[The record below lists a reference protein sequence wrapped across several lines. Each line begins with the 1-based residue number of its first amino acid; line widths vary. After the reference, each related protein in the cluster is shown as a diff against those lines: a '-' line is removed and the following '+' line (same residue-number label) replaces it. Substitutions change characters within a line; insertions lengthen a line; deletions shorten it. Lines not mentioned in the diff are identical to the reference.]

1 MNQQTQ
7 QTQPKQEKQQPM
19 APEKAALL
27 QKIKGTRAKRDAAGD
42 SPVPVQRH
50 IARLLELQGE
60 RGRMA
65 RQATFDQQTINV
77 EQRTVEIAFSSE
89 VEVTQWFGIEVLDHS
104 PGAVDLN
111 RLNDSAALLVNHDWD
126 DQVGVVV
133 SASIDSDRR
142 GRAVVRFGRS
152 PRAEEVFQDVI
163 DGIRKHISVG
173 YQIIDAKLT
182 EERDTVDV
190 WTITSWAPY
199 EISFVSVPA
208 DISVGVGR
216 SMGKPQEE
224 PPASATDTST
234 QVRTEPVIKVTN
246 TMEEKTL
253 RDAKGNLVRAMVDAN
268 GKIVEVLEVVEA
280 AGNTNEAAQRSGG
293 EAAQRRVNAILEM
306 GERFNA
312 RDDALTFA
320 RDSNKTPAD
329 FQAHLLEKLNQRTAM
344 PLNEQTRS
352 ADVGLTQ
359 REIEQF
365 SFIKVVRAMADPTDT
380 GARKAAAFEFD
391 VSNAARD
398 KSGKPGDKFMIPAD
412 VLRSAIGTTM
422 ASRVVSAGTNGQ
434 SGAGASG
441 GNLIATNLLAA
452 SFIDILRNKTTIMKM
467 GRVLG
472 GLVGNIDI
480 PKQNTKGQG
489 YWLGED
495 DAAPENNIDF
505 GQVALSPKTAAAYSD
520 VTRKLLKQ
528 GTPDAEALLRY
539 DLAASLALTLDLAG
553 YYGTGTANQPLGIAN
568 QTGIHAVGFVGTQ
581 PMFAELVEMETAV
594 ALDNADVDTMAYV
607 SNAAFRGYAKTTL
620 KFPGSAS
627 AATIWEPGS
636 TVNGYTTEIT
646 NQISTGDVFMG
657 NFADLLIGMWGG
669 LEMQVDPFTNS
680 TKGRIRTIVFQD
692 VDYALRRV
700 QSFTLGRKAA

>member
-1 MNQQTQ
+1 M
-7 QTQPKQEKQQPM
+7 
-19 APEKAALL
+19 L
-27 QKIKGTRAKRDAAGD
+27 QRIKGTHGKRDASGE
-42 SPVPVQRH
+42 SPVPVPMALAIR
-50 IARLLELQGE
+50 ARLLDLQGE
-60 RGRMA
+60 RGRMV
-65 RQATFDQQTINV
+65 RQATFDHQTINV
-77 EQRTVEIAFSSE
+77 EARTVEIAFSSE
-89 VEVTQWFGIEVLDHS
+89 VEVSQWFGIEILDHS
-104 PGAVDLN
+104 PGAVDMS
-111 RLNDSAALLVNHDWD
+111 RLNDSASLLVNHDWD

-152 PRAEEVFQDVI
+152 SRAEEVFQDVI

-224 PPASATDTST
+224 PPARATDTSAQRT
-234 QVRTEPVIKVTN
+234 TEPVTGVTS
-246 TMEEKTL
+246 TMNEKIL
-253 RDAKGNLVRAMVDAN
+253 RDAKGNLVRAKVDDN
-268 GKIVEVLEVVEA
+268 GAILEVIEIIEPASNQIEV
-280 AGNTNEAAQRSGG
+280 GQRSGS
-293 EAAQRRVNAILEM
+293 ATNQKRVDTILEM
-306 GERFNA
+306 GSRFKA
-312 RDDALTFA
+312 QDDAVTFA
-320 RDSNKTPAD
+320 RDANKTPED
-329 FQAHLLEKLNQRTAM
+329 FQAFLLERFNKQTSQ
-344 PLNEQTRS
+344 PLSEQTRS
-352 ADVGLTQ
+352 ADVGLTE

-380 GARKAAAFEFD
+380 GARKAAAFEFE
-391 VSNAARD
+391 VSEAARD
-398 KSGKPGDKFMIPAD
+398 KSGKPGDKFMVPAD
-412 VLRSAIGTTM
+412 VLRSAIGTSM
-422 ASRVVSAGTNGQ
+422 ASRVVSAGSNGQ
-434 SGAGASG
+434 TGAGASG

-495 DAAPENNIDF
+495 DSAPENNIDF

-539 DLAASLALTLDLAG
+539 DLAASLAMTLDLAG
-553 YYGTGTANQPLGIAN
+553 YYGSGTANQPLGIAN
-568 QTGIHAVGFVGTQ
+568 QTGIHAVGFVGTN
-581 PMFAELVEMETAV
+581 PTFAELVQMETAV

-607 SNAAFRGYAKTTL
+607 ANAAFRGYAKTTL
-620 KFPGSAS
+620 KFPGNAS
-627 AATIWEPGS
+627 AATIWEPGA
-636 TVNGYTTEIT
+636 TVNGYATEVT
-646 NQISTGDVFMG
+646 NQIATGDVFMG

>member
-1 MNQQTQ
+1 M
-7 QTQPKQEKQQPM
+7 
-19 APEKAALL
+19 L
-27 QKIKGTRAKRDAAGD
+27 QRIKGSHGKRDGMSA
-42 SPVPVQRH
+42 RH
-50 IARLLELQGE
+50 AARLLELQGE
-60 RGRMA
+60 RGKVVRA
-65 RQATFDQQTINV
+65 ANVVRDSINV
-77 EQRTVEIAFSSE
+77 EQRTVELAFSSE
-89 VEVTQWFGIEVLDHS
+89 AEVPQWFGIEILDHS
-104 PGAVDLN
+104 PGAVDMA
-111 RLNDSAALLVNHDWD
+111 RLADNAALLVNHDWD

-142 GRAVVRFGRS
+142 GRAVVRFGRG
-152 PRAEEVFQDVI
+152 PRAEEIFQDVV
-163 DGIRKHISVG
+163 DGIRNHISVG
-173 YQIIDAKLT
+173 YQIIDAKLV
-182 EERDTVDV
+182 EERGDDDV
-190 WTITSWAPY
+190 WLITSWQPY

-216 SMGKPQEE
+216 SAVKPQEE
-224 PPASATDTST
+224 PQVSATDTSA
-234 QVRTEPVIKVTN
+234 QRSTEPTIRVTD
-246 TMEEKTL
+246 TMKEKIL
-253 RDAKGNLVRAMVDAN
+253 RNKKGDLVRAMVNDN
-268 GKIVEVLEVVEA
+268 GEIVEELEVIER
-280 AGNTNEAAQRSGG
+280 AGDNIAQAQRSGG
-293 EAAQRRVNAILEM
+293 EAAQRRIDSILEM
-306 GERFNA
+306 GKRFNA
-312 RDDALTFA
+312 VDDAMTFA
-320 RDSNKTPAD
+320 RDASKTPAD
-329 FQAHLLEKLNQRTAM
+329 FQAHLLEKFNQRAAQ

-352 ADVGLTQ
+352 ADVGLSQ

-365 SFIKVVRAMADPTDT
+365 SFTKVIRAMADPTDRA
-380 GARKAAAFEFD
+380 ARDAAAFEFD

-412 VLRSAIGTTM
+412 VLRSAIGGTM
-422 ASRVVSAGTNGQ
+422 AGRVVSAGTNGQ
-434 SGAGASG
+434 TGAGASG

-472 GLVGNIDI
+472 GLVGNVDI

-489 YWLGED
+489 YWVGED
-495 DAAPENNIDF
+495 DAAPENNVDF
-505 GQVALSPKTAAAYSD
+505 GQVSLSPKTAAAYSD

-553 YYGTGTANQPLGIAN
+553 YYGTGAANQPLGIAN
-568 QTGIHAVGFVGTQ
+568 QTGIHAVGFVGNQ
-581 PMFAELVEMETAV
+581 PTFAELVQMETAI

-607 SNAAFRGYAKTTL
+607 ANAAFRGYAKTTL

-627 AATIWEPGS
+627 AATIWEPGG
-636 TVNGYTTEIT
+636 TVNGYGAEIT

-669 LEMQVDPFTNS
+669 LEMQVDPYSNS

-692 VDYALRRV
+692 VDYAVRRV